1 MVSVAKE
8 INEPRYPSFMGIR
21 KASRA
26 TIPVLGRDDLE
37 ISPSS
42 TARWADLNKQEPER
56 VQVRIF
62 DGNSVE
68 EKAAQLADAL
78 MAEKVI

>member
-1 MVSVAKE
+1 
-8 INEPRYPSFMGIR
+8 MGIR

-26 TIPVLGRDDLE
+26 SIPVLGSDDLE
-37 ISPSS
+37 IGPSS
-42 TARWADLNKQEPER
+42 TTRWTDLDKQEPER

-62 DGNSVE
+62 EGDSVE